1 MSLRWIV
8 ALALV
13 AGSRDSAGQSPGAE
27 WRAVPARPTV
37 GDTVW
42 LERRFPLPAGWR
54 LRPGRLDGAPDIE
67 GLGEPNVYRAGDDWT
82 VRYPVTAWTPGLH
95 TVSIPPIWRLG
106 PDAQAD
112 SVLGGTASFVV
123 QRVIPDTATAPAP
136 RPALD
141 PLRSQRRD
149 PRPVLLAIAGAAA
162 SLAAA
167 LWWRRRRPRRL
178 EPPAAGLPK
187 PEIADARWLDAGE
200 VRAVAARAAG
210 RLRVALAAA
219 VPDAHLGLS
228 TADCLA
234 AAQRARPQGFP
245 DLAIVLG
252 ELDQVAFAT
261 GSKADV
267 TRLADRARTLAGGLG
282 R

>member
-1 MSLRWIV
+1 MV
-8 ALALV
+8 AA
-13 AGSRDSAGQSPGAE
+13 SRDGAGQDSGAE

-42 LERRFPLPAGWR
+42 LERRFPLAAGWR

-67 GLGEPNVYRAGDDWT
+67 GLGEPSMYRTGDDWT
-82 VRYPVTAWTPGLH
+82 VRYPVAAWTPGPH

-123 QRVIPDTATAPAP
+123 QRVIPDTATTPAP
-136 RPALD
+136 RPALE
-141 PLRSQRRD
+141 PLRGERRD
-149 PRPVLLAIAGAAA
+149 PKPVLVAIAGAAA

-178 EPPAAGLPK
+178 APPPAGSPR

-200 VRAVAARAAG
+200 SRAVAARAAG

-228 TADCLA
+228 TAACLA

-245 DLAIVLG
+245 ELATVLDA
-252 ELDQVAFAT
+252 LDQVAFAT
-261 GSKADV
+261 GSQAEV
-267 TRLADRARTLAGGLG
+267 ARLADRARTLAGGLE